1 MSGVSETTQD
11 VDVDIGALFASI
23 WRRKSLI
30 LAVSLGV
37 AAAAFVLASFMTA
50 KYQAE
55 TRILIETRESVYA
68 RPSVASGTD
77 GSQPDQESV
86 SSQVELISSNALL
99 NQVAEKLKLAER
111 SEFAS
116 ESGLSIPF
124 LPTFGRT
131 ATLQDRVLRNMR
143 DRLTIYRVEGS
154 RVIVVQFSSRDP
166 ELAAAV
172 PNAIADAYLA
182 FQRQARSDSET
193 SATDWLEPEI
203 ASLSASLKAT
213 EGRIAEYRAAN
224 DIPVG
229 QNNSALAT
237 QQLSELST
245 ELSRVR
251 AGKAAT
257 QARAESIRRAL
268 DSGGSVDAIPE
279 VQASSLIQRLI
290 DRKAQIQSDIADFST
305 TLLDNHP
312 RIKAL
317 RSQLAEIDDQV
328 RTEAR
333 KIIAGLRTEADTAR
347 IREEELIA
355 AVNRLKAEAARV
367 GEKEVELRALEREA
381 ASQREL
387 LESYLTRN
395 REAKSR
401 REANYV
407 PVNARIFER
416 ALVPGEPYFPKKVP
430 ITGAAFVGS
439 MLLMTI
445 YILLSEL
452 FSGRAMRASGFMEPD
467 TVGEVAMPSAASKA
481 KHVSANDADQGEAT
495 VNPGLTIDQVAS
507 RLIDSGASRAIFV
520 SPEGDEAAA
529 TAVMT
534 ARALSDSGLR
544 VILLDLTAHS
554 AASQPMLESAV
565 LPGITDLLAA
575 QASFGDII
583 HGDHYSDCHVIP
595 AGVADAALAMRAIDR
610 LPIIMDA
617 LSRVYD
623 MIVVECGPTDS
634 AGIKRLVDEGAE
646 VLLSILSPAEIAVQK
661 SAAELV
667 ESGYDNL
674 ILATPA
680 GGISRLPPEPGRS
693 AA

>member
-1 MSGVSETTQD
+1 M
-11 VDVDIGALFASI
+11 
-23 WRRKSLI
+23 
-30 LAVSLGV
+30 
-37 AAAAFVLASFMTA
+37 
-50 KYQAE
+50 
-55 TRILIETRESVYA
+55 
-68 RPSVASGTD
+68 
-77 GSQPDQESV
+77 
-86 SSQVELISSNALL
+86 
-99 NQVAEKLKLAER
+99 
-111 SEFAS
+111 
-116 ESGLSIPF
+116 
-124 LPTFGRT
+124 
-131 ATLQDRVLRNMR
+131 
-143 DRLTIYRVEGS
+143 
-154 RVIVVQFSSRDP
+154 
-166 ELAAAV
+166 
-172 PNAIADAYLA
+172 
-182 FQRQARSDSET
+182 
-193 SATDWLEPEI
+193 
-203 ASLSASLKAT
+203 
-213 EGRIAEYRAAN
+213 
-224 DIPVG
+224 
-229 QNNSALAT
+229 
-237 QQLSELST
+237 SELSS
-245 ELSRVR
+245 ELTRVR

-268 DSGGSVDAIPE
+268 DNGGSVDAIPE

-290 DRKAQIQSDIADFST
+290 ERKVQIQSDIADLST

-317 RSQLAEIDDQV
+317 RSQLAQLDGQV

-333 KIIAGLRTEADTAR
+333 KVLAGLQTEADTAR
-347 IREEELIA
+347 FREEELVA

-416 ALVPGEPYFPKKVP
+416 ALVPSKPYFPKKVP

-439 MLLMTI
+439 LLLMTI
-445 YILLSEL
+445 YTLLAEL
-452 FSGRAMRASGFMEPD
+452 FSGRAMRASGRVASE
-467 TVGEVAMPSAASKA
+467 TVGEVAMPSGARSAARVKA
-481 KHVSANDADQGEAT
+481 DEADRDGSAA
-495 VNPGLTIDQVAS
+495 NPGLPVDQVAA
-507 RLIDSGASRAIFV
+507 RLIDNGASRAIFV

-534 ARALSDSGLR
+534 ARALSNSGLR
-544 VILLDLTAHS
+544 VVLLDLTAHS
-554 AASQPMLESAV
+554 AASLPMLESAV

-575 QASFGDII
+575 QASFSDII
-583 HGDHYSDCHVIP
+583 HGDHFSDCHVIP

-634 AGIKRLVDEGAE
+634 AGIRRLVDEGAE
-646 VLLSILSPAEIAVQK
+646 VLLSILSPGDLAVRK

-667 ESGYDNL
+667 ESGYADL

-680 GGISRLPPEPGRS
+680 GGVSPRPPEQGRS